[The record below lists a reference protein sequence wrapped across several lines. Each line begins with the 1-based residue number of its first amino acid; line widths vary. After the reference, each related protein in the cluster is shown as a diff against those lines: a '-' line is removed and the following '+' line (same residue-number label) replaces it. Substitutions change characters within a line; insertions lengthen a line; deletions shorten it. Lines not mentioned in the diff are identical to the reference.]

1 MSECK
6 RCKSDKFVKNG
17 MVRGKQR
24 YKCTFCSLNFVE
36 GDERSQELNGV
47 RKALAV
53 ILYRLSNYSYE
64 QIGKLFGVSD
74 AMAYRWGEEFEAK
87 MPISCEA
94 EVQPGMTYDDLVT
107 FVADNKDYLG
117 GNKRWL
123 VTKGEVCP
131 GFSVVLFVRRSENDV
146 GHKGS

>member
-24 YKCTFCSLNFVE
+24 YKCSFCSLCFVE

-53 ILYRLSNYSYE
+53 VLYRLSNYSYDAL
-64 QIGKLFGVSD
+64 GKLFGVSG
-74 AMAYRWGEEFEAK
+74 AMACRWGDEFEAK
-87 MPISCEA
+87 VPVSREA
-94 EVQPGMTYDDLVT
+94 DILTGMTYDDLQK
-107 FVADNKDYLG
+107 FVADNKEYLG

-131 GFSVVLFVRRSENDV
+131 GFSAVLFVRRSENDV

>member
-24 YKCTFCSLNFVE
+24 YKCSFCSLNFVE

-53 ILYRLSNYSYE
+53 ILYRLSNYSYDAL
-64 QIGKLFGVSD
+64 GKLFGVSD
-74 AMAYRWGEEFEAK
+74 AMAYRWGDEFEAK
-87 MPISCEA
+87 APVSREA
-94 EVQPGMTYDDLVT
+94 EPLTGMTYEDLQK
-107 FVADNKDYLG
+107 FVADNEDYLG

-123 VTKGEVCP
+123 VTRGEVCQ
-131 GFSVVLFVRRSENDV
+131 GFSAVLFVRRSENDV